1 MAFDLALR
9 RQNNL
14 NLTFVSGDS
23 DSLGRGT
30 PSLDS
35 QAKTQLAAF
44 AKRVNTLNKTI
55 SDWYHANK
63 TNPAAGPFANRW
75 INWRNQ
81 AYGYIKAYTPA
92 LAARFLGETPP
103 KEKQLLSFYSD
114 WMKISG
120 TRPISVAE
128 QKARAARAAS
138 SPAPAPTVKPS
149 AAKAPPPK
157 KLQIRT
163 PKSKATPRPASPTPS
178 PFTSSA
184 PLPPPIEPEQ
194 PGKGRL
200 ALIGGAIAAA
210 LGGAFL
216 LTRQSQSS
224 PRAPRSSAGPSA
236 PRPARAMGAVG

>member
-14 NLTFVSGDS
+14 NLTLVSGDS
-23 DSLGRGT
+23 DSLGQGT

-55 SDWYHANK
+55 SDWYNQNK
-63 TNPAAGPFANRW
+63 KNPAAPILANRW
-75 INWRNQ
+75 VKWRNQ
-81 AYGYIKAYTPA
+81 AYGYIKAYSPS
-92 LAARFLGETPP
+92 LASRFLKETPP
-103 KEKQLLSFYSD
+103 KEKQLIQFYSD
-114 WMKISG
+114 WMKVSG
-120 TRPISVAE
+120 TRPRPAG
-128 QKARAARAAS
+128 
-138 SPAPAPTVKPS
+138 SPAPAPS
-149 AAKAPPPK
+149 AAAPSPSPKAPPPK
-157 KLQIRT
+157 KPAIRT
-163 PKSKATPRPASPTPS
+163 LRSKQPLRPASPAPS
-178 PFTSSA
+178 AFSTSA
-184 PLPPPIEPEQ
+184 PLPSPLPPEE

-216 LTRQSQSS
+216 LTRGKTTS
-224 PRAPRSSAGPSA
+224 PRARSSSASPSE